1 MSTMTTARESDVEVE
16 DKMVPVSA
24 DLSPDSPWYAAYTLA
39 NHEKRVAQQLE
50 ERCIHSFLPTYQS
63 VRRWKDRRKLLEFPL
78 FPSYVFV
85 QMTASNRLDLLRL
98 PGLLGLVCFQGK
110 PAPVE
115 SGEIKNLRQGLAG
128 RTVLHP
134 HPYLKAGRKVR
145 ILSGAMAGVE
155 GVLVRKKDCTRV
167 VLSISLL
174 QRSVSVDIDEADVE
188 PIS

>member
-1 MSTMTTARESDVEVE
+1 MSTVATTTVDAKSGRTVVRAPIVGSIE
-16 DKMVPVSA
+16 A
-24 DLSPDSPWYAAYTLA
+24 PWYAAYTCA
-39 NHEKRVAQQLE
+39 KHEKRVAQLLE
-50 ERCIHSFLPTYQS
+50 EHQIQSFLPTYQS
-63 VRRWKDRRKLLEFPL
+63 VRRWKDRRKLLELPL

-85 QMTASNRLDLLRL
+85 QMNATNRLALLRL
-98 PGLLGLVCFQGK
+98 PGVLGLVCFQGK

-115 SGEIKNLRQGLAG
+115 GTEIENLRHGMAD

-145 ILSGAMAGVE
+145 IRSGSMAGVE
-155 GVLVRKKDCTRV
+155 GLLVRKRDCTRV

-188 PIS
+188 PVY